1 MRQASNNKIP
11 VTKSKK
17 WRKHRIRRAERVQRE
32 GRKTGFIEDA
42 ELITEH
48 HLRKHRTSARAN
60 ITLSGKKKRKLMK
73 QLRHMQKD
81 KNAMEVIEEVSSKN
95 TKQDVKDTDMAEV
108 ADQSESSDTAEADQ
122 SQPDVEMN
130 E

>member
-81 KNAMEVIEEVSSKN
+81 KNAMEVIEEVSSKKKCTE
-95 TKQDVKDTDMAEV
+95 TKDSDMADAEEELAQNPDTDTPIK
-108 ADQSESSDTAEADQ
+108 SNEAD
-122 SQPDVEMN
+122 E
-130 E
+130 